1 MRYCSCHSNIKFIS
15 SRHCVI
21 SSIYIFCRMFRT
33 SDNFLDPR
41 QFTRDPRQ
49 FTRNTRH
56 APIRLSRFRP
66 DFGRRDY
73 CFPAR
78 IIVRFA
84 AGSRRDFGHP
94 DFCFSARILASFAA
108 GSRRDFGRREFR
120 FLARILPGSQRD
132 SCREEKSRRDSR
144 RDRGGI
150 PPRSRS
156 LFYKG

>member
-1 MRYCSCHSNIKFIS
+1 
-15 SRHCVI
+15 
-21 SSIYIFCRMFRT
+21 MFRT

-84 AGSRRDFGHP
+84 AGSRRDFGRR
-94 DFCFSARILASFAA
+94 DFCFSARILASFAV
-108 GSRRDFGRREFR
+108 GSRRDFG
-120 FLARILPGSQRD
+120 LPGILPGSRRD
-132 SCREEKSRRDSR
+132 CCREEKSQWPKSCHGSRRDSR
-144 RDRGGI
+144 RDRSGI
-150 PPRSRS
+150 LPRSWS
-156 LFYKG
+156 LFYKGKC